1 MADPIQPYTPTRQL
15 LFNFVRNSCEAII
28 KSLLLLLLLLLL
40 SLLLSLLL
48 LLSLQVRP
56 EITINNYIS
65 HKKVDIR
72 QRHKMMA
79 EKGNF

>member
-1 MADPIQPYTPTRQL
+1 MVCMKIQST
-15 LFNFVRNSCEAII
+15 NNNN

-40 SLLLSLLL
+40 
-48 LLSLQVRP
+48 LQVRP
-56 EITINNYIS
+56 EIINNYIS

>member
-1 MADPIQPYTPTRQL
+1 MAFLIQPHTRATVVEIWD
-15 LFNFVRNSCEAII
+15 NKGIVH
-28 KSLLLLLLLLLL
+28 LLLLLLLLLL
-40 SLLLSLLL
+40 HVLLL
-48 LLSLQVRP
+48 LLLLLLLLQVRP